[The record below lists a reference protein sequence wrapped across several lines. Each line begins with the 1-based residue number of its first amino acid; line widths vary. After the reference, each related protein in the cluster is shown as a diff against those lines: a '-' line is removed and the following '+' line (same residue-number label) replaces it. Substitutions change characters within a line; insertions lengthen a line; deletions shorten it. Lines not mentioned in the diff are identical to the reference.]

1 MSQYQERR
9 SGAPDGPACIDRRCD
24 ARPFEDRAA
33 VPNVLDGTAFAD
45 EFRYWTGESGRRY
58 LTRQIPVAEI
68 DDFAGAPAV
77 LLKVRA
83 DGTREIAWIGAIGA
97 DGLRTALAAS
107 TAGDR
112 CEIHVHLLADDARRR
127 AHVIRDLIDGNGPAR
142 QRLPEAA

>member
-1 MSQYQERR
+1 
-9 SGAPDGPACIDRRCD
+9 
-24 ARPFEDRAA
+24 
-33 VPNVLDGTAFAD
+33 VLDGTAFAD

-77 LLKVRA
+77 LLRVRA
-83 DGTREIAWIGAIGA
+83 DGAREIAWIGAVGA
-97 DGLRTALAAS
+97 DGLRAALA
-107 TAGDR
+107 TVDNR

>member
-1 MSQYQERR
+1 M
-9 SGAPDGPACIDRRCD
+9 
-24 ARPFEDRAA
+24 
-33 VPNVLDGTAFAD
+33 PNVLDGTAFAD

-58 LTRQIPVAEI
+58 LTRQIPVSEI

-77 LLKVRA
+77 LLRVRA
-83 DGTREIAWIGAIGA
+83 DGAREIAWIGAIGA
-97 DGLRTALAAS
+97 DGLRTVLATVGDPCA
-107 TAGDR
+107 TGDR